1 MTRVLIVD
9 DHPENLYLL
18 RMLLQGNDC
27 TVEEAADGIEAL
39 AKARQ
44 NPPDLVISDLL
55 MPRMDGYTLIRQWRS
70 DAGLQDIPFVVYT
83 ATYTEPQDERLA
95 LNLGADAYIIKPAEP
110 ELFMGSIREVLA
122 REKRGALPA
131 GEIAVDDSVLTASYN
146 EVLVRKLNEKAQKLE
161 QANRELL
168 EEIAERKRSQGALL
182 LRNRAIQSVSQGICI
197 SDPNQEDNPIIYAS
211 AGFERMTGYREDE
224 VLGKNCRFLQGKE
237 TDKDTIRQ
245 IRDAITAGKACTV
258 EILNYR
264 KDGSQFWNALSVNPV
279 HNECGT
285 LEYFVGVQSDV
296 THRMQ
301 LENQLRHSQKM
312 EAVGR
317 LAGGVAHDFNNL
329 LTVISGYSDFILA
342 APEDEE
348 SVLESARLINE
359 AGSRAAALTQ
369 QLLGFSRQSMLRP
382 EMLDINT
389 AVTEAGKLMRR
400 LLGSNIEFRTVL
412 HPDLHQVK
420 VDPGQLDQV
429 LMNLAINARDAMPGG
444 GKLTIET
451 SNVLL
456 SDDYVATHLDCKAGP
471 HVMVAVSDTGCGMDR
486 EVVARVFEPFFTTK
500 EKGKGTGLGMAT
512 VFGIVQQSGGCI
524 HVYSEPGHGTMFKI
538 YLPAVAGPIL
548 SAGDTATRL
557 GIRGTETVL
566 LVEDDERIRELALS
580 TLERFGYTM
589 LTAANGKEALRVAAD
604 HRGAIDLLLTDVVIP
619 TVSGPELAKRIQVL
633 FPEVRVL
640 FMSGYTDDA
649 VMRLGLLQ
657 GTVSFIQKPFGQVDL
672 ARKVREVLDADI
684 EPGSPGR

>member
-18 RMLLQGNDC
+18 RMLLLGNDC
-27 TVEEAADGIEAL
+27 TVDEAADGIEAL

-55 MPRMDGYTLIRQWRS
+55 MPQMDGYTLLRQWRS

-95 LNLGADAYIIKPAEP
+95 LNLGADAFIIKPAEP
-110 ELFMGSIREVLA
+110 ELFMRSIRELLA

-131 GEIAVDDSVLTASYN
+131 GEISSDDSDLTASYN
-146 EVLVRKLNEKAQKLE
+146 EVLVRKLNEKAQKLQ

-168 EEIAERKRSQGALL
+168 EEIAERKRSQGALS
-182 LRNRAIQSVSQGICI
+182 LRNRAIQSVSQGITI
-197 SDPNQEDNPIIYAS
+197 SDPNEADNPIVYAS

-237 TDKDTIRQ
+237 TDKDTVRQ
-245 IRDAITAGKACTV
+245 IRDAIVAGEACAV

-264 KDGSQFWNALSVNPV
+264 KDGTPFWNALSVNPV
-279 HNECGT
+279 HNESGT
-285 LEYFVGVQSDV
+285 LEYFVGVHDDI

-329 LTVISGYSDFILA
+329 LTVISGYSDLILA
-342 APEDEE
+342 APKDEE
-348 SVLESARLINE
+348 SVVESARLINE

-382 EMLDINT
+382 EMLDINE
-389 AVTEAGKLMRR
+389 AVTEAGKLLRR
-400 LLGSNIEFRTVL
+400 LLGSDIEFRTVL
-412 HPDLHQVK
+412 HPELHQVK

-456 SDDYVATHLDCKAGP
+456 SDDYVATHLDCKSGP
-471 HVMVAVSDTGCGMDR
+471 HVMLAVSDTGCGMDR

-557 GIRGTETVL
+557 GIRGAETVL

-589 LTAANGKEALRVAAD
+589 LAAANGNEALRIAAD
-604 HRGAIDLLLTDVVIP
+604 HRGALDLLLTDVVIP

-672 ARKVREVLDADI
+672 ARKVREVLDADS
-684 EPGSPGR
+684 EPGR

>member
-18 RMLLQGNDC
+18 RMLLLGNDC
-27 TVEEAADGIEAL
+27 TVDEAADGIEAL

-55 MPRMDGYTLIRQWRS
+55 MPQMDGYTLLRQWRS

-95 LNLGADAYIIKPAEP
+95 LNLGADAFIIKPAEP
-110 ELFMGSIREVLA
+110 ELFMRSIRELLA

-131 GEIAVDDSVLTASYN
+131 GEISSDDSDLTASYN
-146 EVLVRKLNEKAQKLE
+146 EVLVRKLNEKAQKLQ

-168 EEIAERKRSQGALL
+168 EEIAERKRSQGALS
-182 LRNRAIQSVSQGICI
+182 LRNRAIQSVSQGITI
-197 SDPNQEDNPIIYAS
+197 SDPNEADNPIVYAS

-237 TDKDTIRQ
+237 TDKDTVRQ
-245 IRDAITAGKACTV
+245 IRDAIVAGEACAV

-264 KDGSQFWNALSVNPV
+264 KDGTPFWNALSVNPV
-279 HNECGT
+279 HNESGT
-285 LEYFVGVQSDV
+285 LEYFVGVHDDI

-329 LTVISGYSDFILA
+329 LTVISGYSDLILA
-342 APEDEE
+342 APKDEE
-348 SVLESARLINE
+348 SVAESARLINE

-382 EMLDINT
+382 EMLDINE
-389 AVTEAGKLMRR
+389 AVTEAGKLLRR
-400 LLGSNIEFRTVL
+400 LLGSDIEFRTVL
-412 HPDLHQVK
+412 HPELHQVK

-456 SDDYVATHLDCKAGP
+456 SDDYVATHLDCKSGP
-471 HVMVAVSDTGCGMDR
+471 HVMLAVSDTGCGMDR

-557 GIRGTETVL
+557 GIRGAETVL

-589 LTAANGKEALRVAAD
+589 LAAANGNEALRIAAD
-604 HRGAIDLLLTDVVIP
+604 HRGTLDLLLTDVVIP

-672 ARKVREVLDADI
+672 ARKVREVLDADS
-684 EPGSPGR
+684 EPGR

>member
-55 MPRMDGYTLIRQWRS
+55 MPVMDGYTLLRQWRS
-70 DAGLQDIPFVVYT
+70 DTGLQDIPFVVYT

-95 LNLGADAYIIKPAEP
+95 LNLGADAFIIKPAEP
-110 ELFMGSIREVLA
+110 EPFMGSIREVLA

-131 GEIAVDDSVLTASYN
+131 NETVVDDSVLTASYN
-146 EVLVRKLNEKAQKLE
+146 KVLVRKLNEKAQKLE

-168 EEIAERKRSQGALL
+168 EEIAERKRSQEALL

-224 VLGKNCRFLQGKE
+224 VLGKNCRILHGKE

-245 IRDAITAGKACTV
+245 IRDAIIAGKACTV

-264 KDGSQFWNALSVNPV
+264 KDGTPFWNALSVNPV
-279 HNECGT
+279 HNESGK

-317 LAGGVAHDFNNL
+317 LAGGIAHDFNNL
-329 LTVISGYSDFILA
+329 LTVISGYSDLILA

-369 QLLGFSRQSMLRP
+369 QLLGFGRQSMLRP
-382 EMLDINT
+382 EMLDIND

-400 LLGSNIEFRTVL
+400 LLGSDIEFRTVL

-429 LMNLAINARDAMPGG
+429 LMNLAINARDAMPEGG
-444 GKLTIET
+444 RLTIET
-451 SNVLL
+451 SNVRL

-471 HVMVAVSDTGCGMDR
+471 HVMVAVSDTGCGMSR
-486 EVVARVFEPFFTTK
+486 EVIARIFEPFFTTK

-557 GIRGTETVL
+557 GIRGSETVL

-580 TLERFGYTM
+580 TLERFGYTI
-589 LTAANGKEALRVAAD
+589 LAAANGTEALRIASN
-604 HRGAIDLLLTDVVIP
+604 HRGALDLLLTDVVIP

-649 VMRLGLLQ
+649 VIRLGLLQ

-684 EPGSPGR
+684 EPGSPGS

>member
-1 MTRVLIVD
+1 
-9 DHPENLYLL
+9 
-18 RMLLQGNDC
+18 
-27 TVEEAADGIEAL
+27 
-39 AKARQ
+39 
-44 NPPDLVISDLL
+44 
-55 MPRMDGYTLIRQWRS
+55 
-70 DAGLQDIPFVVYT
+70 
-83 ATYTEPQDERLA
+83 
-95 LNLGADAYIIKPAEP
+95 
-110 ELFMGSIREVLA
+110 
-122 REKRGALPA
+122 
-131 GEIAVDDSVLTASYN
+131 
-146 EVLVRKLNEKAQKLE
+146 
-161 QANRELL
+161 
-168 EEIAERKRSQGALL
+168 
-182 LRNRAIQSVSQGICI
+182 
-197 SDPNQEDNPIIYAS
+197 
-211 AGFERMTGYREDE
+211 
-224 VLGKNCRFLQGKE
+224 
-237 TDKDTIRQ
+237 
-245 IRDAITAGKACTV
+245 
-258 EILNYR
+258 
-264 KDGSQFWNALSVNPV
+264 
-279 HNECGT
+279 
-285 LEYFVGVQSDV
+285 
-296 THRMQ
+296 
-301 LENQLRHSQKM
+301 
-312 EAVGR
+312 
-317 LAGGVAHDFNNL
+317 
-329 LTVISGYSDFILA
+329 
-342 APEDEE
+342 
-348 SVLESARLINE
+348 LINE

-649 VMRLGLLQ
+649 VIRLGLLQ